1 MEKTWLKLE
10 MMVQAPFSALQ
21 LKKVENK
28 QGTPSTRTSDSD
40 IVNVEPSLEYLKAW
54 WYPTYSNNP
63 SVHRIWAPSSARFVA
78 RNLVLGWHGQADKLP
93 NPHTTHWVAH
103 GTDPASLPDLMIT
116 AKHSDACDFK
126 SVSRSWHVCV
136 WSDEHIIVYLAVGLA
151 NANPSSCLLARSVS
165 SPTPFWM
172 QLKHCCHASRQEH
185 DSLPCFKRHAE
196 KIHIRSQDTTWHD
209 ITQQKCPHFGISA
222 FRLQPLDQHIMKW
235 QPTLGSYPGMA
246 LDLSAIHKCWRA
258 KSRDPML
265 LALLTWWQVVRS
277 FCLLPIKHPPI
288 HILHVLRLLTTTIS
302 FALATSSNTCNPS
315 DWKSQYQPVEDPNS
329 TNKNQAPFPQKH

>member
-1 MEKTWLKLE
+1 ML
-10 MMVQAPFSALQ
+10 VIS
-21 LKKVENK
+21 
-28 QGTPSTRTSDSD
+28 
-40 IVNVEPSLEYLKAW
+40 
-54 WYPTYSNNP
+54 NP
-63 SVHRIWAPSSARFVA
+63 S
-78 RNLVLGWHGQADKLP
+78 ADR
-93 NPHTTHWVAH
+93 
-103 GTDPASLPDLMIT
+103 GM
-116 AKHSDACDFK
+116 
-126 SVSRSWHVCV
+126 CV

-165 SPTPFWM
+165 IPTPFSM

-185 DSLPCFKRHAE
+185 DSLPCFKRQAE

-209 ITQQKCPHFGISA
+209 ITQQKCPHFGISF

-246 LDLSAIHKCWRA
+246 LDLSAIHKWWRA
-258 KSRDPML
+258 KSRGPML

-277 FCLLPIKHPPI
+277 FCLLPIKHPPM

-329 TNKNQAPFPQKH
+329 TNKNKAPFPQKH